1 MITAIGP
8 VKIRENNTAGTPLEI
23 VSGFASPKVI
33 PTGAKSQPTCELIAN
48 SAGRA

>member
-33 PTGAKSQPTCELIAN
+33 PRVQNHSQLVN
-48 SAGRA
+48 